1 MASKSKTMR
10 SWMGSASSV
19 VDINSEN
26 IAEHFTPS
34 VSMKPVGLQQERV
47 RTWQDVPKEVGS
59 MTKSGM
65 LIIGNTC
72 LKENASFILKMY
84 EEACLMHVVG
94 MQIKDKTFSAL
105 VRGNPALERD
115 NPGMQKPNQSIAQS
129 SLLGQDPWG
138 DKAIPEDSDNEEGET
153 SYSKVQMLLKNI
165 QDQNYGYLTTHLKRI
180 LYEDIFLNVR
190 KEEVR
195 YEKDIGGRRSSSE
208 RNRMPWEKYKSVIYE
223 LLPEQTGL
231 HELKMLMTLNREDGE
246 SAQSWV
252 QRLTEANEALAE
264 YEIVLPERLFVEMAV
279 DYLSNTERSKISEKI
294 GSAQQRAK
302 KTKQKLLR
310 ELFDLKFE
318 KLVTLVGNTL
328 EAKGDYRLS
337 KRARLLKQLVFTR
350 AQAHLFFGYGPA
362 VHRTKPVKRR
372 RAENPREKLAVQ
384 CRKCLKAGLKGRRAA
399 HRTEDCKDEVREKA
413 VRKML
418 EKRRRRE
425 SAAVPKKRP
434 NLGKQQKERK
444 LRTGTELVCQAC
456 KNAGRKHRHDPKKC
470 KFAPGGEW
478 HGKTKDE
485 LRVLQKR
492 HYEQMNLSRQEKE
505 LTHQVEQLRKRRKLR
520 HAQAKSKSNGK
531 AGSTPLWRKET
542 TLVAMQRNYADAEN
556 NVPKSSREASTNNA
570 IRSFAPTSDDERTR
584 GELSPDSADE
594 SDSQSEAEAPLD
606 DSIRTPEG
614 EQSDEGE
621 NLSEDEEEETS
632 LASEEKHPGVVEAEE
647 SNHAEEGRDQLDSPK
662 SNLEIHPEAPS
673 EMNVAAAEKTSEAP
687 KEEKEAEAPPNEVID
702 LVSSDEEAQEEPMT
716 QEEFLRKRKSIRR
729 GEWTKAKE
737 LLAAKG
743 SESEASTE
751 EEEDEEPEVHVGP
764 TFRGP
769 PLCGPLRAESL
780 KEHLENMRK
789 SGASAKEIADR
800 KREITPVCYMMNESS
815 DAGKEEEEPE
825 KEKAPPSPMSDE
837 ADALFLVTPCDDR
850 GTPLPPGDPFP
861 FPLFLDEPVK
871 YMIRDLKETFPLRPG
886 R

>member
-1 MASKSKTMR
+1 
-10 SWMGSASSV
+10 MGSASSV

-34 VSMKPVGLQQERV
+34 VPMKPVGLQQERV

-72 LKENASFILKMY
+72 LKENASFILEMY

-180 LYEDIFLNVR
+180 LHEDIFLNVR
-190 KEEVR
+190 KEEVL

-252 QRLTEANEALAE
+252 QRLSEANQALAE
-264 YEIVLPERLFVEMAV
+264 YDIVLPERLFVEMAV

-350 AQAHLFFGYGPA
+350 AQAHLFFGRGPA

-384 CRKCLKAGLKGRRAA
+384 CSKCLKAGFKGRRAT
-399 HRTEDCKDEVREKA
+399 HRTKDCKDEV
-413 VRKML
+413 
-418 EKRRRRE
+418 
-425 SAAVPKKRP
+425 
-434 NLGKQQKERK
+434 
-444 LRTGTELVCQAC
+444 
-456 KNAGRKHRHDPKKC
+456 
-470 KFAPGGEW
+470 
-478 HGKTKDE
+478 
-485 LRVLQKR
+485 
-492 HYEQMNLSRQEKE
+492 
-505 LTHQVEQLRKRRKLR
+505 
-520 HAQAKSKSNGK
+520 
-531 AGSTPLWRKET
+531 
-542 TLVAMQRNYADAEN
+542 
-556 NVPKSSREASTNNA
+556 
-570 IRSFAPTSDDERTR
+570 
-584 GELSPDSADE
+584 
-594 SDSQSEAEAPLD
+594 
-606 DSIRTPEG
+606 
-614 EQSDEGE
+614 
-621 NLSEDEEEETS
+621 
-632 LASEEKHPGVVEAEE
+632 
-647 SNHAEEGRDQLDSPK
+647 
-662 SNLEIHPEAPS
+662 
-673 EMNVAAAEKTSEAP
+673 
-687 KEEKEAEAPPNEVID
+687 
-702 LVSSDEEAQEEPMT
+702 
-716 QEEFLRKRKSIRR
+716 
-729 GEWTKAKE
+729 
-737 LLAAKG
+737 
-743 SESEASTE
+743 
-751 EEEDEEPEVHVGP
+751 
-764 TFRGP
+764 
-769 PLCGPLRAESL
+769 
-780 KEHLENMRK
+780 
-789 SGASAKEIADR
+789 
-800 KREITPVCYMMNESS
+800 
-815 DAGKEEEEPE
+815 
-825 KEKAPPSPMSDE
+825 
-837 ADALFLVTPCDDR
+837 
-850 GTPLPPGDPFP
+850 
-861 FPLFLDEPVK
+861 
-871 YMIRDLKETFPLRPG
+871 
-886 R
+886 